1 MPKNVTY
8 LQQSDIAMG
17 AVITLLKDVVAFF
30 KNIALLG
37 VQIAKLLPKLIAHPF
52 EVILQ
57 IILIGVGMVA
67 YVVLKVWWTLGK
79 MLSVPLFGALATYL
93 TYIASVWESL
103 LVLGIWAVYLAIT
116 AVVFLVDFFTAGYGF
131 RLFLCEDELDAWA
144 MRGNFANGNT
154 CSKLL
159 LCARPCGNRYA
170 PAFGGAVCSRNTSL
184 QPALCPQQFVYRK
197 HMAGA
202 DAEYSS
208 RIGADAMGGNH
219 VFPDDLSGQAETPV
233 FQMMNKNSKRA
244 YVRDAYGKRLNF
256 LRNCDA
262 NMAPYEP
269 IARHLCANADL
280 MFADSP
286 DIGQVKE
293 ACAQAYCDSK
303 VVKGSKGGPDVVTAV
318 QPWEKPRFCTTLR
331 KTTSAAPKYVP
342 DDVSSVFKKAALG
355 TVGVVFLY
363 VVISTAQKARARAG
377 VAPSIRQ

>member
-1 MPKNVTY
+1 MGGIVTFF
-8 LQQSDIAMG
+8 
-17 AVITLLKDVVAFF
+17 KDVIGFF
-30 KNIALLG
+30 KNIAILG

-57 IILIGVGMVA
+57 IILIGVGMLA
-67 YVVLKVWWTLGK
+67 YVLLKVWWSLGK
-79 MLSVPLFGALATYL
+79 MLSVPLFGALSSGL
-93 TYIASVWESL
+93 TFVASVWESA
-103 LVLGIWAVYLAIT
+103 LVLGVWAVYLAIT

-154 CSKLL
+154 CSKAL

-170 PAFGGAVCSRNTSL
+170 PAFGGAVCSRNTSQ

-197 HMAGA
+197 YMAGA

-219 VFPDDLSGQAETPV
+219 VFPDDLSGQAATPA
-233 FQMMNKNSKRA
+233 FSMLDKSSKRA
-244 YVRDAYGKRLNF
+244 YVRDVYGKRLNF

-262 NMAPYEP
+262 NMAPYDP
-269 IARHLCANADL
+269 IARHLCTNADL
-280 MFADSP
+280 LFADSP

-303 VVKGSKGGPDVVTAV
+303 VVKGSNGGPDVVTGA
-318 QPWEKPRFCTTLR
+318 QPWEKPRFCTALSQRAST
-331 KTTSAAPKYVP
+331 AAANVP
-342 DDVSSVFKKAALG
+342 DDVSSVIKKAALG
-355 TVGVVFLY
+355 TIGVVFLY
-363 VVISTAQKARARAG
+363 VVIATAQKARARSAG
-377 VAPSIRQ
+377 DSFL